1 MNIKRTLI
9 VLGVFAITAG
19 CSSLLAPRPDHSRFF
34 ILTPVSDANA
44 PTATS
49 LSGAASRMTI
59 GVGPINFPDYLRRAQ
74 VVTRSAPNQ
83 IELSEERRWGEP
95 LDVNFA
101 RVLSENLA
109 QLLNTPRIEKYPWPR
124 KTEVD
129 YQVTIDVQRFEM
141 NADGQAQLQAR
152 WAVKD
157 GRTGKDLFAS
167 QTATSSPSAGGE
179 AEASAALSRDLS
191 VLSREI
197 ASSIDEIGRK
207 RAGTTAQTRQ
217 RQAGG

>member
-1 MNIKRTLI
+1 MKIQRTLI
-9 VLGVFAITAG
+9 LLGFCAMTSG
-19 CSSLLAPRPDHSRFF
+19 CSSLLAPRPDRSRFF

-44 PTATS
+44 PTAAS
-49 LSGAASRMTI
+49 VSGAASQMTI

-95 LDVNFA
+95 LDRNFA

-124 KTEVD
+124 KTQVD

-141 NADGQAQLQAR
+141 NADGQAQLHAR

-167 QTATSSPSAGGE
+167 QTATSTPSAGGA

-191 VLSREI
+191 VLSHEI
-197 ASSIDEIGRK
+197 ASSIDEIGRN
-207 RAGTTAQTRQ
+207 RAGTAQTRQ